1 MKISGEFLTFRFN
14 YVTIISRF
22 EVDFLVSNRKKAI
35 SHLLRICVLLTFIIV
50 AESNTSIV
58 ETKVQ
63 NDATNRTI
71 NLSTMALKLQ
81 EDIKNDLY
89 SAKDTY
95 TGDLTGYGADCPLCS
110 GKLACKPSYNVKD
123 GTDTY
128 LDDTYGNVR
137 IVASSKNLPCGTILR
152 FEQSSISNEPI
163 YAIVLDRGVLGNDL
177 DLLTPSEAYASKY
190 VGRKLISYDIL
201 RQGWNR

>member
-1 MKISGEFLTFRFN
+1 MTE
-14 YVTIISRF
+14 VT
-22 EVDFLVSNRKKAI
+22 
-35 SHLLRICVLLTFIIV
+35 LLTRNKKNMVTNIIRVCILVGFIIV
-50 AESNTSIV
+50 AESKTNIV

-63 NDATNRTI
+63 SDTSNRTI

-95 TGDLTGYGADCPLCS
+95 TGDLTGYGADCALCS
-110 GKLACKPSYNVKD
+110 GRLACKPDYNVKD

-128 LDDTYGNVR
+128 QDNLYGKVR

-152 FEQSSISNEPI
+152 FEQSGISNEPVI
-163 YAIVLDRGVLGNDL
+163 AIVLDRGVLGNDL